1 MISLN
6 GVLQYLPPEI
16 VLKTIFPYLNAVDLM
31 NLSKTNRWWKE
42 KVKTYLVDFVLSSV
56 EFNNSKAPVGLIKV
70 MKSLETLDTD
80 FIIDDL
86 FPLLKF
92 YHLKSFQKI
101 NIFWNRNV
109 KMFMEKIK
117 INPQNISSYWQEREE
132 EDWEVLFYLN
142 SKHFERLTSN
152 LHFQAQVQVMDRK
165 FGKYPDHLHF
175 LASKYKR
182 GLNYINFKKREQNPN
197 TQDLVSG
204 VKTANWKTEEGTE
217 MLDIDDRE
225 VLNY

>member
-16 VLKTIFPYLNAVDLM
+16 VLKTIFPYLNAEDLM
-31 NLSKTNRWWKE
+31 NLSKTNLWWKE
-42 KVKTYLVDFVLSSV
+42 KVKTYLVDFVISSV
-56 EFNNSKAPVGLIKV
+56 AVLDSKAPVVIQEDLIKV
-70 MKSLETLDTD
+70 MKSLERLDTD

-86 FPLLKF
+86 FTLLKL
-92 YHLKSFQKI
+92 YHLKTFQKI

-109 KMFMEKIK
+109 KMFMEKMK
-117 INPQNISSYWQEREE
+117 VNPRNISSYWREREA
-132 EDWEVLFYLN
+132 EDWEVLLYLN
-142 SKHFERLTSN
+142 SKHFERMTSN
-152 LHFQAQVQVMDRK
+152 LHFQDQVQVMDRN

-182 GLNYINFKKREQNPN
+182 GLNYINSKRREHNPN
-197 TQDLVSG
+197 NQDLVS
-204 VKTANWKTEEGTE
+204 ANRKIKERTE
-217 MLDIDDRE
+217 MVDIDDRE